1 MNKKL
6 LPLLTLISFLG
17 YLTSCNGILD
27 NLKVET
33 EISLPIGSSTI
44 SSTDIIENIGSI
56 GSQLSTNEDS
66 VLTYSVSSNYTVIDN
81 SNFATLFS
89 IPVQSTDFLFPIPD
103 LSTLPIVIDTSIA
116 IDTTTTVLLTM
127 PNNEVLDTVVFSNS
141 TISIAIDE
149 NLISSLGLENTLITI
164 KQITDLN
171 GNAIVLEPNKPLLL
185 DNNYTLIPLNTS
197 NITNG
202 LELQLTSN
210 INLSQY
216 TAATGLSSTFNFEIN
231 NIISVTRELG
241 TNSISNTEVEFTADN
256 TLTDFLSDLDNLYFA
271 DPQISLEFDY
281 GFETAAIISIDS
293 FSISGTQIELKD
305 SCSKLYIAPNATT
318 IITISNAS
326 TTSGDQLSKLIN
338 SNFSNFSLTLSA
350 IVNPSATEVALAGNA
365 PSSYTQ
371 AQNYKIESTDKIDL
385 DYKFTIPFD
394 INVQGLSFEESMSL
408 DLSDS
413 DTDSFDVEQLALG
426 FSTENALP
434 FDITIQAKLGDNYI
448 FENSIT
454 IPASLNTNS
463 LNITPSV
470 NSGADMIIAQ
480 IKQEYANE
488 LINSNNSLIF
498 ELSLSSKD
506 NSTVKLYN
514 SSYLSLNLLIGT
526 QLSFALNN

>member
-231 NIISVTRELG
+231 NIISVTGELG

-256 TLTDFLSDLDNLYFA
+256 TLTDFLSDLDNLY
-271 DPQISLEFDY
+271 
-281 GFETAAIISIDS
+281 
-293 FSISGTQIELKD
+293 
-305 SCSKLYIAPNATT
+305 
-318 IITISNAS
+318 
-326 TTSGDQLSKLIN
+326 
-338 SNFSNFSLTLSA
+338 
-350 IVNPSATEVALAGNA
+350 
-365 PSSYTQ
+365 
-371 AQNYKIESTDKIDL
+371 
-385 DYKFTIPFD
+385 
-394 INVQGLSFEESMSL
+394 
-408 DLSDS
+408 
-413 DTDSFDVEQLALG
+413 
-426 FSTENALP
+426 
-434 FDITIQAKLGDNYI
+434 
-448 FENSIT
+448 
-454 IPASLNTNS
+454 
-463 LNITPSV
+463 
-470 NSGADMIIAQ
+470 
-480 IKQEYANE
+480 
-488 LINSNNSLIF
+488 
-498 ELSLSSKD
+498 
-506 NSTVKLYN
+506 
-514 SSYLSLNLLIGT
+514 
-526 QLSFALNN
+526 